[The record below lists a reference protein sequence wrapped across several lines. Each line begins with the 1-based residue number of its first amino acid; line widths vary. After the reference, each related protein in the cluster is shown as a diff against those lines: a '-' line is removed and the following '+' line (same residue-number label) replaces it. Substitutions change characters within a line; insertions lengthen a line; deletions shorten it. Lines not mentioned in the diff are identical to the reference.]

1 MKFKFSNVFLISSL
15 IAYFA
20 IAIISAVVIYEFHV
34 FNVSYYIS
42 LGALI
47 IPNSIIAI
55 VISKKFKNFGKSD
68 IVVLPGLLLTFIICN
83 VLLFIA
89 GVVCSIF
96 DIIPITIAVI
106 VLIYAVYVIL
116 FLHYLVVGGFI
127 SSNDEYRNK
136 KVLFKREITDLV
148 SSYALLCKDAEL
160 KLLLNNLSNS
170 LRYSDPMSN
179 EALRAD
185 EMNILS
191 KANELGN
198 LINTDVNAAKEL
210 VQELEILIKIRN
222 TKCARLK

>member
-15 IAYFA
+15 LAYFA
-20 IAIISAVVIYEFHV
+20 IAIISAVVIYEFHI

-42 LGALI
+42 LGSLVV
-47 IPNSIIAI
+47 PNAIIAI
-55 VISKKFKNFGKSD
+55 VISKKFGNFAKSD
-68 IVVLPGLLLTFIICN
+68 IVVLPNLLLTFIICN

-89 GVVCSIF
+89 GVVCTIF

-106 VLIYAVYVIL
+106 VAIYAVYVIL
-116 FLHYLVVGGFI
+116 LLHYLVIGGFI
-127 SSNDEYRNK
+127 SSNDTYRNK

-170 LRYSDPMSN
+170 LRYSDPMSS
-179 EALRAD
+179 EALKAD